1 VTTDEHDDAG
11 TDRFV
16 LRVTAEANL
25 AWLRTRLALENTP
38 MPWVRTGISLIGFGF
53 NIVEI
58 FNRLAAQHVHRTS
71 LVAGNAPVCGSRPDR
86 GGRGCPGNFVLPVRL
101 DQQLL
106 RSPAVPANCRSARAQ
121 RTDAE
126 PRHRN
131 RAKETLK
138 NGR

>member
-1 VTTDEHDDAG
+1 MTTDEHDDAG

-58 FNRLAAQHVHRTS
+58 FNLLAANTY
-71 LVAGNAPVCGSRPDR
+71 VAQALLPGMPRYVGPALI

-106 RSPAVPANCRSARAQ
+106 RSPQFLPIAGVRERRG
-121 RTDAE
+121 RTPSLVIAIAL
-126 PRHRN
+126 RKR
-131 RAKETLK
+131 
-138 NGR
+138 

>member
-53 NIVEI
+53 NLVEI
-58 FNRLAAQHVHRTS
+58 FNRLAANTYIAQALLPGMPRYVGPALIGAGVVALVISCFQYAWISNYCGVRQFLPIAGVRERRGRTPS
-71 LVAGNAPVCGSRPDR
+71 LVIAIA
-86 GGRGCPGNFVLPVRL
+86 
-101 DQQLL
+101 L
-106 RSPAVPANCRSARAQ
+106 RKR
-121 RTDAE
+121 
-126 PRHRN
+126 
-131 RAKETLK
+131 
-138 NGR
+138 